1 MSDAQVEA
9 DGPPFLNAMN
19 KLLDTTK
26 VVGTAE
32 LAGVPHEVC
41 AEAEAT
47 HDKATGQ
54 LTVNLHGFLR
64 TLEHTHLGEGAVAD
78 WLPAPERAL
87 QSSSVRVW
95 SSTRT
100 DECSPGSS
108 TSAASLSS
116 RSALPTWHCSQQA
129 LAVAQYNLGIG
140 AHIHDQSQLV
150 LLVGSLG

>member
-1 MSDAQVEA
+1 MSDAQVGA

-32 LAGVPHEVC
+32 IAGVPHEVC

-78 WLPAPERAL
+78 WLPAPEVVREQVDHDEAAEMAKDVFSSWCHKVQHTIPESS
-87 QSSSVRVW
+87 QSA
-95 SSTRT
+95 
-100 DECSPGSS
+100 P
-108 TSAASLSS
+108 
-116 RSALPTWHCSQQA
+116 
-129 LAVAQYNLGIG
+129 
-140 AHIHDQSQLV
+140 
-150 LLVGSLG
+150 